1 MRFSYFDESAKT
13 LESLKDWDDLTESSN
28 FAEIKI
34 WTELRDMIE
43 EKLGKYNM
51 ENIDKIK
58 NDQIKLLLHEEIRI
72 QQSCRDVAIELIE
85 MYKIEEPAQIEEKIR
100 QLEQMIE

>member
-1 MRFSYFDESAKT
+1 
-13 LESLKDWDDLTESSN
+13 
-28 FAEIKI
+28 
-34 WTELRDMIE
+34 MIE

-58 NDQIKLLLHEEIRI
+58 NEQIKLLLHEEIRI